1 MVDVKWA
8 IKWAPASVLRR
19 VKSNTQKY
27 YLREYLLITVTL
39 PWNLEFEVQTNHQ
52 FGGGRAVAEAEKQPA
67 FARRR
72 VVVVVVRAQLANSS
86 SFRFHV
92 DLDLDTRRR

>member
-8 IKWAPASVLRR
+8 RMGASGR
-19 VKSNTQKY
+19 VNSKAQNNINFVI
-27 YLREYLLITVTL
+27 ED
-39 PWNLEFEVQTNHQ
+39 QTNHQ
-52 FGGGRAVAEAEKQPA
+52 FGGGRTEAEAEKQPA

-72 VVVVVVRAQLANSS
+72 VVVVVDSWSCAQLRNSS

-92 DLDLDTRRR
+92 DLVLDSRRR